1 MSKSI
6 TLTRW
11 RSLVDPRGTRL
22 QTTWEEWFTKLSK
35 PAILGLAWDE
45 KEQRDLPDKQSLSG
59 WSAAT
64 FAGDHRTKDACESLC
79 ALVLDVDKGATLDA
93 GIKLFGQFFGFLHT
107 SPRHLFDSGNE
118 RYRILLPTHRLVTT
132 AEYPL
137 LWQWA
142 HALTKIEGI
151 PLDPAPKDVSRL
163 WYLPGTLE
171 GAPFLVRR
179 LDGAPLNVDAALA
192 ESSPRRATFSKSKAA
207 PKHAQSVGAKPS
219 SRHEA
224 LRNLA
229 CQRRTRG
236 GGRDEILEA
245 LREMNAGFDD
255 PKVDEEL
262 VKIVEW
268 VVQHLEPDNR
278 PSILVDT
285 NEGRMADETIAALE
299 TSNEIYQRSGMLVRV
314 ITVAYEKGGIK
325 FDKDSPR
332 IASMPPSILRELCSR
347 SARYYSIKRDKKT
360 GELIECNEHPPVY
373 TVEQVLARGMWS
385 RIRPLTGVVE
395 YPVLRHDGSVLQ
407 KPGYDEATGLLYMPA
422 AHFDVV
428 PDQPTRADAQSSA
441 ETLLELVKEFPFVVE
456 THRAGWLAG
465 LLTQFSRFSFEGCT
479 PLFLIDAGAAGSGK
493 SLLAGLFSA
502 ISTGRDMPRMAATED
517 ENEMRKR
524 LLTLAISG
532 ARMVLMDNVT
542 GRLGGASLNM
552 VLTSTVIE
560 DRILGRNELCT
571 VPWST
576 IVYATAN
583 NAQVADDTH
592 RRTIYQRIEA
602 ETERPEDREGFVVP
616 RLLVYTKK
624 HRTRF
629 VHAALTI
636 LRAYAVHLE
645 KGGPPP
651 RMRNM
656 GSFEEWSDAIR
667 APLIWIGQPDPYL
680 ATVEWRDQ
688 NDTSAQITS
697 ALLRGWK
704 ELCDTVGKEA
714 LTAARALQHLASND
728 AAREAW
734 RRTPEKDRREPEPA
748 LRWEVLRGALEA
760 LTGGRALPASQQLGD
775 LLRAEKGR
783 VVDGQRL
790 ESAGKDH
797 NVALWKVAVLL
808 LKVQGG
814 LGATGGLFNINA
826 GEKISVQPS
835 PETEERKIVGR
846 MDGQKAPC
854 GPQAPPAIFGHI
866 APAANE
872 TGTKDEPETLLES
885 VGAPPGP
892 GFCARQHWPPHG
904 GCAECSAVWRFNDDG
919 VATGSLA

>member
-1 MSKSI
+1 MSEI

-11 RSLVDPRGTRL
+11 RSRVDPRGTRL
-22 QTTWEEWFTKLSK
+22 HTTWEEWFAELSK
-35 PAILGLAWDE
+35 PARLGLAWDE
-45 KEQRDLPDKQSLSG
+45 KEQRDLPDKQRLSG

-64 FAGDHRTKDACESLC
+64 FTGDHRTKDACESLC
-79 ALVLDVDKGATLDA
+79 ALVLEVDKGATLDA
-93 GIKLFGQFFGFLHT
+93 GIKLFSQFSGFLHT
-107 SPRHLFDSGNE
+107 SPRHFFDPGNE
-118 RYRILLPTHRLVTT
+118 RYRIILPTNRLVTP
-132 AEYPL
+132 AEYPR

-142 HALTKIEGI
+142 HTLAKTAGI
-151 PLDPAPKDVSRL
+151 QLDPAPKDVSRL
-163 WYLPGTLE
+163 WYLPGTVA
-171 GAPFLVRR
+171 GAPFMVRR
-179 LDGAPLNVDAALA
+179 FEGTTVNVDAALD
-192 ESSPRRATFSKSKAA
+192 ESSTRRATSSKSKAA
-207 PKHAQSVGAKPS
+207 PKHEHAVEAKTP

-229 CQRRTRG
+229 CQRRARG

-245 LREMNAGFDD
+245 LREMNAGFDE

-285 NEGRMADETIAALE
+285 HEGRMADETIAALE

-325 FDKDSPR
+325 FEKDSPR
-332 IASMPPSILRELCSR
+332 IAPMPPSLLRELCSR

-373 TVEQVLARGMWS
+373 TVEQVLTRGMWS

-395 YPVLRHDGSVLQ
+395 YPVLRPDGSVLQ
-407 KPGYDEATGLLYMPA
+407 TPGYDEATGLLYMPA

-428 PDQPTRADAQSSA
+428 PDQPTHADAKSSA

-456 THRAGWLAG
+456 THRSGWLAG

-602 ETERPEDREGFVVP
+602 ATERPEDREGFEVP
-616 RLLVYTKK
+616 RLLVYAKK

-645 KGGPPP
+645 KGGKPPK
-651 RMRNM
+651 MRNM
-656 GSFEEWSDAIR
+656 GSFEEWSDAVR

-688 NDTSAQITS
+688 NDTSAQVTS

-704 ELCDTVGKEA
+704 DLCDTVGKDA

-734 RRTPEKDRREPEPA
+734 RRTPERDRREPEPE
-748 LRWEVLRGALEA
+748 LRWEALRSAIEA
-760 LTGGRALPASQQLGD
+760 LKGGRALPASQQLGD
-775 LLRAEKGR
+775 LLRAAKGR

-790 ESAGKDH
+790 ESAGKEH

-808 LKVQGG
+808 TKAQGG
-814 LGATGGLFNINA
+814 LGAKGGLFNINA
-826 GEKISVQPS
+826 GEKISMQPD
-835 PETEERKIVGR
+835 PEPEERKIVGR
-846 MDGQKAPC
+846 MDGPKAPF
-854 GPQAPPAIFGHI
+854 GPQAPPDKNDQS
-866 APAANE
+866 APAAHAPGH
-872 TGTKDEPETLLES
+872 TVEPETLLDS
-885 VGAPPGP
+885 VGAARGP
-892 GFCARQHWPPHG
+892 GLCARQHWPPNG
-904 GCAECSAVWRFNDDG
+904 GCAECSAAWSFNDDG
-919 VATGSLA
+919 VVTGPLA